1 MGVNQVGYE
10 ADNEQMCDGPDL
22 PWLQEDAEHLV
33 WGLWEVTY
41 RDIWVLDADNELV
54 GIFNLTGNS
63 LGEAGN
69 YETLRG
75 LFEQASR

>member
-1 MGVNQVGYE
+1 M
-10 ADNEQMCDGPDL
+10 
-22 PWLQEDAEHLV
+22 

-75 LFEQASR
+75 LFEQAAR